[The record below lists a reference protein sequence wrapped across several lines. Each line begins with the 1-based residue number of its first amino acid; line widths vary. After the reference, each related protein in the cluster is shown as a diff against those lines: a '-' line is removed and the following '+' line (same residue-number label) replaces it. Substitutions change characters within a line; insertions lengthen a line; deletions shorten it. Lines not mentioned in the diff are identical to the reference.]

1 MRDARGFTLIELI
14 AVIAILGLL
23 LVIAVPNYR
32 ESRLQGAEASAIASL
47 SAINRAQFAY
57 MQTCGRQK
65 FAPSLVA
72 LGKPHPGTAAAFLS
86 PDLTAA
92 DPMVKSGYVIGME
105 GVGPDERV
113 TSCTGDTPVESYRA
127 TADPVNPG
135 SSGRRFFA
143 TNSDLVI
150 YQAEETFRDRM
161 PERGAPGAG
170 REIPGGM

>member
-14 AVIAILGLL
+14 VVIAILGLL

-170 REIPGGM
+170 REIPGGI

>member
-1 MRDARGFTLIELI
+1 
-14 AVIAILGLL
+14 
-23 LVIAVPNYR
+23 
-32 ESRLQGAEASAIASL
+32 
-47 SAINRAQFAY
+47 
-57 MQTCGRQK
+57 
-65 FAPSLVA
+65 
-72 LGKPHPGTAAAFLS
+72 
-86 PDLTAA
+86 
-92 DPMVKSGYVIGME
+92 MVKSGYVIGME

>member
-14 AVIAILGLL
+14 VVIAILGLL